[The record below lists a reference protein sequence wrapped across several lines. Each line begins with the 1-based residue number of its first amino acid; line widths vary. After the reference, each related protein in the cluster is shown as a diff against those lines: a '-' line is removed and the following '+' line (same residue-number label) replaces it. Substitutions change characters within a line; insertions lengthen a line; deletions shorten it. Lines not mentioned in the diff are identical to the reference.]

1 MTTTVNNIDD
11 LLRIIDDNPQYAE
24 ALRTR
29 LLTRELLE
37 LPQTVAD
44 MAQVVADMGVRLSDL
59 ERVVAD
65 LAQRLGQLEQVVA
78 DLAQR
83 LTQLEQVVADLA
95 QRLGQLEQVVADLA
109 QRLGQLEQVVAD
121 LAQRLTQ
128 LEQTVADLAQVVAEL
143 IVEFREFVRVTNER
157 LAALEHGQQ
166 ELLEGQQILRVD
178 LDRTVARL
186 DRLQDDVGWI
196 KGRII
201 YDIVQKDA
209 GMIARE
215 MGFELVDTL
224 ARADLMD
231 MTRAND
237 TSDLARGDLLS
248 FHRADLV
255 MRAADYDGRIHY
267 IAVEASFTVNG
278 RDSRRALRNAE
289 YIARFT
295 GLPALSAVAG
305 VRSDY
310 DIPPLVE
317 TGRLHW
323 YEIPSED
330 VESE

>member
-1 MTTTVNNIDD
+1 M
-11 LLRIIDDNPQYAE
+11 
-24 ALRTR
+24 
-29 LLTRELLE
+29 
-37 LPQTVAD
+37 VAD
-44 MAQVVADMGVRLSDL
+44 LAQRLSQL

-65 LAQRLGQLEQVVA
+65 LAQRLSQLEQVVA

-83 LTQLEQVVADLA
+83 LSQLERVVADLAQRLSQLEQVVADLA
-95 QRLGQLEQVVADLA
+95 QRLSQLEQVVADLA
-109 QRLGQLEQVVAD
+109 ERLSQLE
-121 LAQRLTQ
+121 
-128 LEQTVADLAQVVAEL
+128 QVVAEL
-143 IVEFREFVRVTNER
+143 IVEFREFARATNER
-157 LAALEHGQQ
+157 LAALEQGQQ
-166 ELLEGQQILRVD
+166 EFLEGQLLLRAD
-178 LDRTVARL
+178 LDRTNARL

-224 ARADLMD
+224 VRADLME
-231 MTRAND
+231 MTRSND

-255 MRAADYDGRIHY
+255 MRAADADDRIHY

-278 RDSRRALRNAE
+278 RDTRRALRNAE

-295 GLPALSAVAG
+295 GMPAWSAVAG

-310 DIPPLVE
+310 DVHPLVE
-317 TGRLHW
+317 VGRLHW

-330 VESE
+330 VEAE

>member
-1 MTTTVNNIDD
+1 MTTTTDD
-11 LLRIIDDNPQYAE
+11 
-24 ALRTR
+24 
-29 LLTRELLE
+29 
-37 LPQTVAD
+37 
-44 MAQVVADMGVRLSDL
+44 SD
-59 ERVVAD
+59 AKW
-65 LAQRLGQLEQVVA
+65 
-78 DLAQR
+78 
-83 LTQLEQVVADLA
+83 
-95 QRLGQLEQVVADLA
+95 
-109 QRLGQLEQVVAD
+109 
-121 LAQRLTQ
+121 
-128 LEQTVADLAQVVAEL
+128 
-143 IVEFREFVRVTNER
+143 
-157 LAALEHGQQ
+157 
-166 ELLEGQQILRVD
+166 
-178 LDRTVARL
+178 
-186 DRLQDDVGWI
+186 DRLQDDITWI
-196 KGRII
+196 KERMI
-201 YDIVQKDA
+201 YDIA
-209 GMIARE
+209 HNEAEMIARE

-295 GLPALSAVAG
+295 GRPALSAVAG

-310 DIPPLVE
+310 DIPTLVE

-330 VESE
+330 VEAE